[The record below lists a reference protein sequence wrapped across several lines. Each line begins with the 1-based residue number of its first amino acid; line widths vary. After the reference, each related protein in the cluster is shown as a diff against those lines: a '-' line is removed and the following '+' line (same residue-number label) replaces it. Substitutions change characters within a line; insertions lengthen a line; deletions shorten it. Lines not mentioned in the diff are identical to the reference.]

1 MLYEENLWGRVNE
14 LHLRY
19 KRQNQNLENLIYMF
33 TQFQNVLYYYG
44 RDLTKAVDKNYKL
57 FEEQNTTQNHLLL
70 QLMRNFKIQ
79 GEIFSNKYEEMN
91 QNITEQ
97 YKKIFKN
104 IYSLE
109 DEYYNNFT
117 NSKKAYEKIKEKL
130 ETYEK
135 NYISSLQK
143 VEEKTIEYM
152 KNKLNNEDEEELIEN
167 ENELE
172 NFFKRAKNSENEYY
186 NNVEKANT
194 LRINYNENQT
204 LYLQNY
210 QRMNNEIGNNI
221 RNSILS
227 YLTDMKQIIAVI
239 LSDLDLLSDK
249 IRKLDIN
256 NDDNE
261 FINSYKSN
269 LKPEERIIFHPYKPK
284 TKLNHDSLN
293 PILDYEVI
301 KIMKNKL
308 NFIFLDFNEEIEKE
322 KIDLRMILSKL
333 FNYNKILDDEDKIKL
348 KEYLNKEENRNF
360 FLTSLSNQRK
370 NGKYLRKKEIIEEIT
385 IILMEILGVS
395 EKEKDFQSAKNCI
408 ILSQTFYYEED
419 NKKMYIDNKLKLN
432 NWMKSIDFWKGVIGY
447 MIETEIDRQKSTEV
461 NIKNESEEDKEK
473 KISMIVFTQ
482 LITYCQV
489 MLDFEIDKNNIVEI
503 LNLFIE
509 KYKIDKELS
518 SQIYG
523 TIGME

>member
-1 MLYEENLWGRVNE
+1 
-14 LHLRY
+14 
-19 KRQNQNLENLIYMF
+19 
-33 TQFQNVLYYYG
+33 
-44 RDLTKAVDKNYKL
+44 
-57 FEEQNTTQNHLLL
+57 
-70 QLMRNFKIQ
+70 MRNFKIQ

-210 QRMNNEIGNNI
+210 QRMNKEIGNNI

-269 LKPEERIIFHPYKPK
+269 LKPEEMIIFHPYKPK

-322 KIDLRMILSKL
+322 KIDLMI
-333 FNYNKILDDEDKIKL
+333 IK
-348 KEYLNKEENRNF
+348 F
-360 FLTSLSNQRK
+360 
-370 NGKYLRKKEIIEEIT
+370 
-385 IILMEILGVS
+385 
-395 EKEKDFQSAKNCI
+395 
-408 ILSQTFYYEED
+408 
-419 NKKMYIDNKLKLN
+419 
-432 NWMKSIDFWKGVIGY
+432 
-447 MIETEIDRQKSTEV
+447 
-461 NIKNESEEDKEK
+461 
-473 KISMIVFTQ
+473 
-482 LITYCQV
+482 
-489 MLDFEIDKNNIVEI
+489 
-503 LNLFIE
+503 
-509 KYKIDKELS
+509 
-518 SQIYG
+518 
-523 TIGME
+523 

>member
-1 MLYEENLWGRVNE
+1 M
-14 LHLRY
+14 
-19 KRQNQNLENLIYMF
+19 
-33 TQFQNVLYYYG
+33 
-44 RDLTKAVDKNYKL
+44 
-57 FEEQNTTQNHLLL
+57 
-70 QLMRNFKIQ
+70 
-79 GEIFSNKYEEMN
+79 
-91 QNITEQ
+91 
-97 YKKIFKN
+97 
-104 IYSLE
+104 
-109 DEYYNNFT
+109 
-117 NSKKAYEKIKEKL
+117 
-130 ETYEK
+130 
-135 NYISSLQK
+135 
-143 VEEKTIEYM
+143 
-152 KNKLNNEDEEELIEN
+152 
-167 ENELE
+167 
-172 NFFKRAKNSENEYY
+172 
-186 NNVEKANT
+186 
-194 LRINYNENQT
+194 
-204 LYLQNY
+204 
-210 QRMNNEIGNNI
+210 
-221 RNSILS
+221 
-227 YLTDMKQIIAVI
+227 
-239 LSDLDLLSDK
+239 
-249 IRKLDIN
+249 
-256 NDDNE
+256 
-261 FINSYKSN
+261 
-269 LKPEERIIFHPYKPK
+269 IIFHPYKPK

-333 FNYNKILDDEDKIKL
+333 FNDNKILDDEDKIKL

-419 NKKMYIDNKLKLN
+419 NKKIYIDNKLKLN
-432 NWMKSIDFWKGVIGY
+432 NWMKTIDFWKGIIDY
-447 MIETEIDRQKSTEV
+447 MIETEINRQNSSEV

-523 TIGME
+523 AIGME